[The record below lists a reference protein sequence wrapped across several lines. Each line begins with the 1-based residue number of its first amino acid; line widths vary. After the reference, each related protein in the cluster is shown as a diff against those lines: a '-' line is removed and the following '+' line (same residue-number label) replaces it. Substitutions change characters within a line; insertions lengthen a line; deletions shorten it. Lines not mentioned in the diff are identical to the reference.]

1 MRLYLKN
8 NFSIIANKIM
18 LDCDSFQFL
27 HLVKEKK
34 RFQLKFL
41 MEKVTSASFRFYRGQ
56 TGDRFPLVS
65 HQDVPA

>member
-1 MRLYLKN
+1 
-8 NFSIIANKIM
+8 M